1 MKKGINTHE
10 TILDEAIFIASK
22 TGIEALTIGKLSTA
36 VGMSKSGLFAHFK
49 SKEQLQLD
57 LLTAVAKKFKEI
69 VITPSMKAPRG
80 ETRIRVLA
88 QNLIKWDDSEFM
100 PGGCMLH
107 TGSIEFDYRPG
118 PVRDFLVSN
127 QSDWIDFIAKA
138 ASIAMEEG
146 HFSGDLDTQLFAF
159 EFHAILQSHHFSSHL
174 LNDPQA
180 KSRAITMIDN
190 LIAHSRK

>member
-1 MKKGINTHE
+1 MNKGAQTRE
-10 TILDEAIFIASK
+10 TILDEAILIASK
-22 TGIEALTIGKLSTA
+22 TGLEALTIGKLSTA

-49 SKEQLQLD
+49 YKEQLQLD
-57 LLTAVAKKFKEI
+57 LLTAVAKKFKER
-69 VITPSMKAPRG
+69 VIIPSMKAPRG
-80 ETRIRVLA
+80 ETRIRLLA

-118 PVRDFLVSN
+118 PVRDFLAFN

-146 HFSGDLDTQLFAF
+146 HFSDDLDTQLFAF

-180 KSRAITMIDN
+180 KSRAMTMIDN

>member
-1 MKKGINTHE
+1 MNKGAQTRE
-10 TILDEAIFIASK
+10 TILDEAILIASK
-22 TGIEALTIGKLSTA
+22 AGLEALTIGKLSAA

-57 LLTAVAKKFKEI
+57 LLTTVAKKFKEI

-80 ETRIRVLA
+80 EARIRVLA

-118 PVRDFLVSN
+118 PVRDFLAFN
-127 QSDWIDFIAKA
+127 QSYWIDFIAQA

-159 EFHAILQSHHFSSHL
+159 EFHAILQSHHFSFHL

>member
-1 MKKGINTHE
+1 MNKSAQTRK
-10 TILDEAIFIASK
+10 TILDEAILMASK
-22 TGIEALTIGKLSTA
+22 TGLQALTIGKLSAA

-69 VITPSMKAPRG
+69 VIIPSMKAPRG
-80 ETRIRVLA
+80 EKRIRLLA

-118 PVRDFLVSN
+118 PVRDFLAFN

-146 HFSGDLDTQLFAF
+146 HFAGDLDTQLFAF

>member
-1 MKKGINTHE
+1 MNKGAQTRE
-10 TILDEAIFIASK
+10 TILDEAILIASK
-22 TGIEALTIGKLSTA
+22 TGLEALTIGKLSAA

-57 LLTAVAKKFKEI
+57 LLTAVAKKFKER
-69 VITPSMKAPRG
+69 VIIPSMKAPRG
-80 ETRIRVLA
+80 ETRIRLLA

-118 PVRDFLVSN
+118 PVRDFLAFN

-146 HFSGDLDTQLFAF
+146 HFAGDLDTQLFAF

>member
-1 MKKGINTHE
+1 MDKGAQTREI
-10 TILDEAIFIASK
+10 ILDEAILIASK
-22 TGIEALTIGKLSTA
+22 TGLEALTIGKLSAA
-36 VGMSKSGLFAHFK
+36 VGMSKSGLYAHFK

-69 VITPSMKAPRG
+69 VIIPSMKGPRG
-80 ETRIRVLA
+80 ETRIRLLA

-118 PVRDFLVSN
+118 PVRDFLAFN
-127 QSDWIDFIAKA
+127 QSYWIDFIAQA

-180 KSRAITMIDN
+180 KSRAITMIEN

>member
-1 MKKGINTHE
+1 
-10 TILDEAIFIASK
+10 
-22 TGIEALTIGKLSTA
+22 
-36 VGMSKSGLFAHFK
+36 
-49 SKEQLQLD
+49 
-57 LLTAVAKKFKEI
+57 
-69 VITPSMKAPRG
+69 MKAPRG

-118 PVRDFLVSN
+118 PVRDFLAFN

>member
-1 MKKGINTHE
+1 MNKSAQTRK
-10 TILDEAIFIASK
+10 TILDEAILMASK
-22 TGIEALTIGKLSTA
+22 TGLQALTIGKLSAA

-57 LLTAVAKKFKEI
+57 LLKQVAKFFKED
-69 VITPSMKAPRG
+69 VITPSMQVPRG
-80 ETRIRVLA
+80 EARIRVLG
-88 QNLIKWDDSEFM
+88 QNLIKWDDSKFM

-107 TGSIEFDYRPG
+107 TSSIEFDDRPG
-118 PVRDFLVSN
+118 PVRDFLVFN
-127 QSDWIDFIAKA
+127 QSYWIDFIAQA

-146 HFSGDLDTQLFAF
+146 HFSADLDTQLFAF

-180 KSRAITMIDN
+180 KSRAITMIEN